1 MSYVGNSSPGVGS
14 GGKYKLKS
22 EAKSKCKK
30 VSERSLRLSD
40 WTVLCTNVP
49 YELLTL
55 EEAMTLIRIRW
66 QTLIRIRWQIELL
79 FKLWKSE
86 GHIDESR
93 SESSWRVLCE
103 LYAKLIVMV
112 IHHWIMQAIGKDLIA
127 A

>member
-66 QTLIRIRWQIELL
+66 QIELL

-103 LYAKLIVMV
+103 LYAKVMV